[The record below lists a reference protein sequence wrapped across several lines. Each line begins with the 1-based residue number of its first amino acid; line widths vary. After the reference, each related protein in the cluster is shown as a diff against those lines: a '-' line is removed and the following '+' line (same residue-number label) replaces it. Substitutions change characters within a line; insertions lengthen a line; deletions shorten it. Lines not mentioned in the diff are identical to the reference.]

1 MTSSE
6 MRQASGVLEHLSD
19 WMLSVFEKYPK
30 EISELAANE
39 RIVRATKK
47 KGGSK

>member
-1 MTSSE
+1 MTPTE

-19 WMLSVFEKYPK
+19 WMLGVFEKYPK

-39 RIVRATKK
+39 RIVRTIKRK
-47 KGGSK
+47 SND